1 MKNRAMVGALAT
13 VLVVGLVVAGLMAV
27 GSPGTARKFK
37 ADQERRNRVSQL
49 HYVLS
54 AQVRQEGA
62 LPESLEVVEDE
73 VLRQIGYGSDPREDP
88 ETGELFEY
96 RKISDRSYE
105 VCATFHAS
113 SNDARAREFG
123 SYPGDRTHSAGR
135 NCFERQVTDQDVESA
150 FSGFPGFQ
158 GEFPGVAPP
167 KLVPSETTKPTT
179 EPALGDPSTRS
190 SSPEAPLEP
199 SPTPSSV

>member
-13 VLVVGLVVAGLMAV
+13 VLVVGLVVAGLVAV

-37 ADQERRNRVSQL
+37 ADQERRNRISQL
-49 HYVLS
+49 HFVLS
-54 AQVRQEGA
+54 AQVREEGT
-62 LPESLEVVEDE
+62 LPESLDAIEDE
-73 VLRQIGYGSDPREDP
+73 VVRQIGYGSDPREDP

-123 SYPGDRTHSAGR
+123 SYPGDRTHSSGR
-135 NCFERQVTDQDVESA
+135 NCFERQVTDQDIESA
-150 FSGFPGFQ
+150 FPVFQ

-167 KLVPSETTKPTT
+167 KLVPSETPRPTT